1 MLVST
6 SQEPTVSVRGK
17 SRRVT
22 VYSVRYNRQGQ
33 LVNAQPCAHCVD
45 FLMKMGIQ
53 NTVYSTE
60 DGELINS
67 KLSELPKKLSSGN
80 RY

>member
-1 MLVST
+1 MRANHFPEHIVY
-6 SQEPTVSVRGK
+6 VRGK
-17 SRRVT
+17 SRKVV
-22 VYSVRYNRQGQ
+22 VYSICYNRLGQ

-45 FLMKMGIQ
+45 FLLKIGIQ

-60 DGELINS
+60 NGDMVSS
-67 KLSELPKKLSSGN
+67 KLSELPSKLSSGN

>member
-1 MLVST
+1 MRVSHF
-6 SQEPTVSVRGK
+6 QEPIVSVRGK
-17 SRRVT
+17 SRRVV
-22 VYSVRYNRQGQ
+22 VYSIRYDRQGQ

-45 FLMKMGIQ
+45 FLLKMGIQ

-60 DGELINS
+60 DGYMVSS
-67 KLSELPKKLSSGN
+67 KLSDLPRKLSSGN